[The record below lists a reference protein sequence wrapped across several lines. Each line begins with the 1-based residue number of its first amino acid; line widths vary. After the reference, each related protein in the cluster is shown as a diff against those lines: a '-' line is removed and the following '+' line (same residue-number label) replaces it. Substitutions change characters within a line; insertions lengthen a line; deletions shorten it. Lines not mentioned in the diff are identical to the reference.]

1 MIAWPLAIILFALV
15 SIGDGGISPSHWA
28 ARCDVVWIDAT
39 GAIVIPKECAK
50 P

>member
-1 MIAWPLAIILFALV
+1 MTWTLAIILFALV
-15 SIGDGGISPSHWA
+15 SIGDGKISPLHWA

-39 GAIVIPKECAK
+39 GAIVIPKECEK

>member
-1 MIAWPLAIILFALV
+1 MTWTLAIILFALV
-15 SIGDGGISPSHWA
+15 SISDGKIPPSHWA

-39 GAIVIPKECAK
+39 GAIVIPKDCEK